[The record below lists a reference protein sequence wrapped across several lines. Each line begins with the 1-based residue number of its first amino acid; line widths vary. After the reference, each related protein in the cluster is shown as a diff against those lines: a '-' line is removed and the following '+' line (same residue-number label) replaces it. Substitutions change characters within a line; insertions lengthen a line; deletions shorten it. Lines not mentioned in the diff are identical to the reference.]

1 MAPQES
7 APRPA
12 LRYPRSFLGLLVT
25 GFLLVALPLAGALLY
40 SAWSTQR
47 LAEQSRHAVYNAAQA
62 ARGSRTLVNRIASVE
77 RLAQQVAVLPDPGL
91 LQDYER
97 LHEGFQQ
104 LTAELARLPLD
115 AQQLAALDRT
125 VAREQLLYELLAAA
139 PLAPPDL
146 ATVRA
151 RVGELAES
159 AQEVLAISSRVAD
172 QEVERLRA
180 SAEIVQ
186 RRLLNLVLIAIAV
199 ALVAALALTRA
210 IARPITELD
219 AGIRQL
225 GGPDFSLPIR
235 VNGPQDLRD
244 LGERLDWLRQR
255 LTDLEAQKNRF
266 LRHLSHELKTPLAS
280 LREGAELLNDQVAGP
295 LAPAQRAVV
304 GIMRD
309 NSVKLQRLI
318 EDLLDYQRAVHAAA
332 SLEVSTVALD
342 ALVRE
347 VADAHRLAALAKG
360 QKVALELTPAV
371 VEADAVKLRSI
382 VDNLIG
388 NAVKFTPGGGT
399 ITVRALEADGKA
411 IIEVIDS
418 GPGVPPVERE
428 AVFESF
434 FRGRAKAGGRVA
446 GSGLGLAIA
455 REYVEAHGGRIA
467 LLAEG
472 PGGHFRVT
480 LPKRPALLAM
490 EEAA

>member
-7 APRPA
+7 SPRPA

-47 LAEQSRHAVYNAAQA
+47 LAEQSGNAVYNAAQA
-62 ARGSRTLVNRIASVE
+62 ARGSRALVNRIASVE

-104 LTAELARLPLD
+104 LTAELARLPID

-125 VAREQLLYELLAAA
+125 VAREQVLYELLAAA
-139 PLAPPDL
+139 PQAPPDI
-146 ATVRA
+146 ATVRS
-151 RVGELAES
+151 RVGELAQS

-172 QEVERLRA
+172 QEVEQLRS
-180 SAEIVQ
+180 SAEIMQ
-186 RRLLNLVLIAIAV
+186 QRLLNLVLIAIAV

-210 IARPITELD
+210 IARPISELD
-219 AGIRQL
+219 AAIRQL
-225 GGPDFSLPIR
+225 GSADFSQAIH
-235 VNGPQDLRD
+235 VTGPLDLRD

-295 LAPAQRAVV
+295 LSPAQRAVV

-318 EDLLDYQRAVHAAA
+318 EDLLDIQRAVHAAA
-332 SLEVSTVALD
+332 SLEVSVVQLD

-347 VADAHRLAALAKG
+347 VADAHHLAALAKG
-360 QKVALELTPAV
+360 QKVELELTPAV

-382 VDNLIG
+382 VDNLLG
-388 NAVKFTPGGGT
+388 NAIKFTPAGGT
-399 ITVRALEADGKA
+399 ITVRAYEADGRA
-411 IIEVIDS
+411 TIDVIDS
-418 GPGVPPVERE
+418 GPGVPVVERE

-434 FRGRAKAGGRVA
+434 FRGRANASGRVA

-467 LLAEG
+467 LVAEG

-480 LPKRPALLAM
+480 LPKRPALLTMA
-490 EEAA
+490 EAA

>member
-12 LRYPRSFLGLLVT
+12 LRHPRSFLGLLVT

-139 PLAPPDL
+139 PLAPPDV

>member
-12 LRYPRSFLGLLVT
+12 LRHPRSFLGLLVT

-40 SAWSTQR
+40 SAWSSQR

-77 RLAQQVAVLPDPGL
+77 RLAQQVAVLPDAGL
-91 LQDYER
+91 RQDYER
-97 LHEGFQQ
+97 LHEEFQL
-104 LTAELARLPLD
+104 LTAELSRLPLD

-139 PLAPPDL
+139 PESPPDI

-159 AQEVLAISSRVAD
+159 AHEVLAISARVAD
-172 QEVERLRA
+172 HEVERLRA
-180 SAEIVQ
+180 SAEVVQ

-199 ALVAALALTRA
+199 ALVAALALTRV
-210 IARPITELD
+210 IARPIAELD

-225 GGPDFSLPIR
+225 GGPDFSVPIR
-235 VNGPQDLRD
+235 VSGPQDLRD

-255 LTDLEAQKNRF
+255 LAELEAQKNRF

-280 LREGAELLNDQVAGP
+280 LREGAELLNDGVAGP
-295 LAPAQRAVV
+295 LAPEQRAVV

-318 EDLLDYQRAVHAAA
+318 EDLLDYQRALHAAA
-332 SLEVSTVALD
+332 SLEVSTVQLD

-347 VADAHRLAALAKG
+347 VADAHRLSALAKG
-360 QKVALELTPAV
+360 QQVALDLAPAV

-399 ITVRALEADGKA
+399 ITVRAHEADGKA
-411 IIEVIDS
+411 VIEVIDS

-467 LLAEG
+467 LVAEG
-472 PGGHFRVT
+472 AGGHFRVT
-480 LPKRPALLAM
+480 LPKRPGLLAM
-490 EEAA
+490 EAVT

>member
-1 MAPQES
+1 
-7 APRPA
+7 
-12 LRYPRSFLGLLVT
+12 LLVT

-62 ARGSRTLVNRIASVE
+62 ARGSRTLVNRFASVE
-77 RLAQQVAVLPDPGL
+77 RLAQQVAVLPDAGVR
-91 LQDYER
+91 QDYER
-97 LHEGFQQ
+97 LHEEFQL

-139 PLAPPDL
+139 PESPPDI

-159 AQEVLAISSRVAD
+159 AHEVLAISARVAD
-172 QEVERLRA
+172 QEVEQLRA
-180 SAEIVQ
+180 SAEVVQ
-186 RRLLNLVLIAIAV
+186 RRLVNLVLIAIAV
-199 ALVAALALTRA
+199 ALVAALALTRV
-210 IARPITELD
+210 IARPIAELD

-225 GGPDFSLPIR
+225 GGPDFSVPIR
-235 VNGPQDLRD
+235 VSGPQDLRD

-255 LTDLEAQKNRF
+255 LVELEAQKNRF

-280 LREGAELLNDQVAGP
+280 LREGAELLNDGVAGP

-318 EDLLDYQRAVHAAA
+318 EDLLDYQRALHAAA
-332 SLEVSTVALD
+332 SLEVSTVQLD

-347 VADAHRLAALAKG
+347 VADAHRLSALAKG
-360 QKVALELTPAV
+360 QQVALELTPAV

-382 VDNLIG
+382 VDNLLG

-399 ITVRALEADGKA
+399 ITVRAHEADGKA
-411 IIEVIDS
+411 VIEVIDS

-434 FRGRAKAGGRVA
+434 FRGRTKAGGRVA

-467 LLAEG
+467 LVAEG
-472 PGGHFRVT
+472 AGGHFRVT
-480 LPKRPALLAM
+480 LPKRPGLLAM
-490 EEAA
+490 ETVT